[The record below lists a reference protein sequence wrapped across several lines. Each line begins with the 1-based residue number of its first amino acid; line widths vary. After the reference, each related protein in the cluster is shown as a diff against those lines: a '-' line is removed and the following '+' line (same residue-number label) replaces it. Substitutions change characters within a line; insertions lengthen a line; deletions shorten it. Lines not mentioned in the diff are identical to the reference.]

1 MRPGLA
7 FQRKLTLGMTAV
19 SWPSVAVVVLYLLA
33 LLRLPPAHQRVFYET
48 AAAAV
53 LLLGPLLTWMY
64 QRLYAPIGERLD
76 RREQGRASDEDL
88 REAFR
93 RVNELPLRV
102 AAAGVGCWVASAT
115 LVVGAMTAR
124 AHGLSALTAFSMF
137 MGLVSGGM
145 VSVAFSFFVAKRL
158 AEPERLSLAAAIG
171 APDLREPL
179 VRTVLL
185 ARKLHVTVIGVTL
198 LTVVFA
204 ALLAVV
210 SAGRSVEVHV
220 AALQQRLLER
230 ADAAAGSPGLA
241 ALGAEARRSGV
252 ADELLLLDPDTLE
265 ARLGD
270 AGLLDPVERDAI
282 ARSGDEA
289 GDSSGFQSSHDLAWR
304 RLPGGAGVVV
314 AVSSSRGL
322 AGEQRRVRTI
332 FAVVLVVSGL
342 VAWGVAWML
351 SDDVGRATAALRR
364 QAEGIAAGDLRG
376 EDVFDAEDELGVL
389 ARAFDRMRVALR
401 AMVGGVADTANGV
414 EAAAGEIAGAAGSVG
429 QATADQVQS
438 IRSASESMDRIN
450 VGVKGIASSAQ
461 ALSHAVDDT
470 SSSVHQL
477 GAVGDELNLTA
488 AALSAKVDTVSS
500 AVEEIAA
507 SIREVARSADA
518 LAVASVETSS
528 SMEEMACSVREVES
542 NAAETARLSGRVVG
556 AADRGR
562 ERVAQTIAGMATI
575 QRETEMAR
583 RVIGTLGARA
593 SEIGGILEVIN
604 DVADETNLLALN
616 AAIISAQAG
625 ESGRAFSVVADQIKA
640 LARRVLAST
649 REIEERVRAVQQE
662 TANAVA
668 AIERGARSVASG
680 VELSVDAGR
689 SLDEITGA
697 ARESGD
703 RIEEIVAAIR
713 EQAKAAVHVVGLME
727 QLQAGVERIRKASQE
742 QDRGNELILG
752 EVVDM
757 RNAAERVST
766 TTREQHAGAARIR
779 GAFESVHQAVEQI
792 SAALQEQS
800 EACARSAGLLDR
812 MSDRTSS
819 NEESVQRMSRATG
832 DLLRGAEALRESV
845 RRFRL

>member
-1 MRPGLA
+1 MRPGAA

-19 SWPSVAVVVLYLLA
+19 SWPSVAVMVLYLLA
-33 LLRLPPAHQRVFYET
+33 LLRLPPSHLRVFYET
-48 AAAAV
+48 AGV
-53 LLLGPLLTWMY
+53 GILLLGPLLTWMY

-76 RREQGRASDEDL
+76 RREQGRAGDEDL

-102 AAAGVGCWVASAT
+102 AAAGVGCWVGGAT
-115 LVVGAMTAR
+115 LVVGAMAAR
-124 AHGLSALTAFSMF
+124 AHGLSLLTAFSMY
-137 MGLVSGGM
+137 MALVSGGM

-171 APDLREPL
+171 EVEARERLIHP
-179 VRTVLL
+179 VLL

-198 LTVVFA
+198 LVVVFA

-220 AALQQRLLER
+220 ARLQHLLLER
-230 ADAAAGSPGLA
+230 AGSASGSVELA
-241 ALGAEARRSGV
+241 ALEAEARRSGI
-252 ADELLLLDPDTLE
+252 AGQLLVLDPDTLE
-265 ARLGD
+265 ARFGD
-270 AGLLDPVERDAI
+270 AGLLDPVELDAVS
-282 ARSGDEA
+282 RSEA
-289 GDSSGFQSSHDLAWR
+289 GSGDSSGFQSPNDLAWR
-304 RLPGGAGVVV
+304 RLPGGGGVLV
-314 AVSSSRGL
+314 AVSSARGI
-322 AGEQRRVRTI
+322 GHEQRRVHTI
-332 FAVVLVVSGL
+332 FAVVLVVSAL

-351 SDDVGRATAALRR
+351 SDDVGRAVAALRR
-364 QAEGIAAGDLRG
+364 QAEGIAGGDLRG
-376 EDVFDAEDELGVL
+376 EHVFDAEDELGIL
-389 ARAFDRMRVALR
+389 ARAFDRMRGALR
-401 AMVGGVADTANGV
+401 TMVGGVAETANGV
-414 EAAAGEIAGAAGSVG
+414 EAAAGEIAGATGSVG

-461 ALSHAVDDT
+461 ALSHAVDET
-470 SSSVHQL
+470 SSSVHEL
-477 GAVGDELNLTA
+477 GAVGDELNQTA
-488 AALSAKVDTVSS
+488 SVLSGKVDTVSS

-518 LAVASVETSS
+518 LAVASEETSS
-528 SMEEMACSVREVES
+528 SMEEMAYSVREVES
-542 NAAETARLSGRVVG
+542 NAGETARLSGRVVS
-556 AADRGR
+556 AAERGR
-562 ERVAQTIAGMATI
+562 ERVAQTITGMEAI

-583 RVIGTLGARA
+583 RVIGSLGSRA

-625 ESGRAFSVVADQIKA
+625 ESGRAFAVVADQIKA
-640 LARRVLAST
+640 LADRVLAST
-649 REIEERVRAVQQE
+649 REIEERVWAVQQE

-668 AIERGARSVASG
+668 AIERGAQSVASG

-703 RIEEIVAAIR
+703 RIEEIVTAIR
-713 EQAKAAVHVVGLME
+713 EQAKAAAHVVELME

-757 RNAAERVST
+757 RNASERVST

-779 GAFESVHQAVEQI
+779 DAFESVRLAADQI
-792 SAALQEQS
+792 SASLQAQS
-800 EACARSAGLLDR
+800 QACARSAELLDR
-812 MSDRTSS
+812 MRDRTSS
-819 NEESVQRMSRATG
+819 NEESVDRMSRATS
-832 DLLRGAEALRESV
+832 DLLRGAEALRENV